1 MIEVEIT
8 CECPAIQLA
17 DLQMALTRG
26 MVVYLAE
33 GQARG
38 SPDLQRAVRAKGVT
52 VKYVQRFREQ
62 RAPGSPVVAA
72 TKAVSVPGH
81 TSLDGAVSPLPP
93 SGGSLDQEALAQR
106 IAEIVTSK
114 VLGVLNQAL
123 ATRQEA
129 NFPGLSDGVGYGVGS
144 NHPRVVRP
152 VVPDDIPVFIPSK
165 IGRDDLHPADV
176 KATEGEAGSVSD
188 AVAALRAARKGNG
201 K

>member
-1 MIEVEIT
+1 MIEAEIT

-33 GQARG
+33 GRARV
-38 SPDLQRAVRAKGVT
+38 SKDLQRAVRAHGVT

-62 RAPGSPVVAA
+62 RAPGGSVAGP
-72 TKAVSVPGH
+72 TP
-81 TSLDGAVSPLPP
+81 LDGAVFPVAPAVAN
-93 SGGSLDQEALAQR
+93 LDPESLAQR
-106 IAEIVTSK
+106 IAEIVTSRMTD
-114 VLGVLNQAL
+114 VLSQLLEA
-123 ATRQEA
+123 RPEA
-129 NFPGLSDGVGYGVGS
+129 NFPGLADSVGYGVGS
-144 NHPRVVRP
+144 NQPRAVRP
-152 VVPDDIPVFIPSK
+152 VVPNDIPVFIPSK

-188 AVAALRAARKGNG
+188 AVAALRAARQGKG